1 MKPVEFNLMTS
12 LALLMDTVESC
23 FTEFSVETQTIQNNA
38 KSKPF
43 KKVDSDK
50 VLWKATAETS
60 MPLKMV
66 SLNLVTSEK
75 ERPKENTNHS
85 ELTELPFKK
94 VSKMDNK

>member
-1 MKPVEFNLMTS
+1 
-12 LALLMDTVESC
+12 MDTVESC
-23 FTEFSVETQTIQNNA
+23 YTEFSVETQTIQNNA
-38 KSKPF
+38 KLKPF

-75 ERPKENTNHS
+75 ERLKENINHS
-85 ELTELPFKK
+85 ESMELPFKK
-94 VSKMDNK
+94 VLKTDNK